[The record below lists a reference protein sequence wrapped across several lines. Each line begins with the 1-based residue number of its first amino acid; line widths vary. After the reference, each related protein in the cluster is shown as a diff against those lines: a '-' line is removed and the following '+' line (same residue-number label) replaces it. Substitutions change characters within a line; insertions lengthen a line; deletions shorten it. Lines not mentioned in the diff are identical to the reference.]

1 MIRYLAFD
9 PQREAEPAPHV
20 DLPAILAG
28 KLGPVL
34 YHHLSDAG
42 CLATLPPDEQEALQ
56 QAYADNA
63 RRNLILENELH
74 RILAGFDRDH
84 IPVMPIKGAISLI
97 APLYASPAL
106 RVMSDLDL
114 LVQPDRQ
121 EAARACLTALGYQ
134 PRKGRGTVLP
144 DVEFPMIRGGIVAD
158 LHWRLT
164 RIGTSADGDLV
175 WKRAQPLPAF
185 PRASFLPANLDQFY
199 IRFLHDTLQDHH
211 LHAIRLWQAYEAA
224 LLFRRIE
231 RDGTVDALCAQA
243 DADGLSLVLGVYLAQ
258 IDRLFTCVTN
268 PTPTLQRLLE
278 FGRAE
283 IRAFDSLGTWPH
295 ALHFAVGRDF
305 LLRLRAPFLGGYRRA
320 FIQIMWRES
329 TLAEPTDV
337 VRPSIAARRLHL
349 LRLCLLHMAQA
360 AWRQSRQLRR
370 WIPRR
375 NKTGSEMAWL
385 YVHRF
390 PLGDSIHAKNLDVP
404 SSTTL
409 RMELTDRAH

>member
-1 MIRYLAFD
+1 MIRHLAFD
-9 PQREAEPAPHV
+9 PQREAEPAPNV
-20 DLPAILAG
+20 DVPAILAG

-34 YHHLSDAG
+34 YHHLSASG
-42 CLATLPPDEQEALQ
+42 RLTTLQPDEQQALQ
-56 QAYADNA
+56 QAYAENA
-63 RRNLILENELH
+63 RRNLILENELGC
-74 RILAGFDRDH
+74 ILDGFDRDR
-84 IPVMPIKGAISLI
+84 IPVMPVKGAITLM
-97 APLYASPAL
+97 APLYPSPAL

-114 LVQPDRQ
+114 LVQPGSR
-121 EAARACLTALGYQ
+121 EAAQACLTALGYL

-144 DVEFPMIRGGIVAD
+144 DIEFPMTREGIVAD

-164 RIGTSADGDLV
+164 RIGTSLDGDLV
-175 WKRAQPLPAF
+175 WKRAHPLPAF
-185 PRASFLPANLDQFY
+185 PRTSFLPADLDQFY

-211 LHAIRLWQAYEAA
+211 LHAVRLWQAYEAA
-224 LLFRRIE
+224 LLFRQVE

-243 DADGLSLVLGVYLAQ
+243 EEDGLSLVLGVYLAQ
-258 IDRLFTCVTN
+258 VDRLFACITN

-278 FGRAE
+278 SGRAE
-283 IRAFDSLGTWPH
+283 IRALDSLGIWPH

-305 LLRLRAPFLGGYRRA
+305 LLRLRAPCLGGYRRA

-337 VRPSIAARRLHL
+337 VRPSAAARLLHL
-349 LRLCLLHMAQA
+349 LRLCLLHMAQT
-360 AWRQSRQLRR
+360 AWRQSCRLRR
-370 WIPRR
+370 WMPRR

-390 PLGDSIHAKNLDVP
+390 PLGDSIPAKNLDAP
-404 SSTTL
+404 SATTL

>member
-20 DLPAILAG
+20 DVSAILAG

-34 YHHLSDAG
+34 YHHLSETGRLTA
-42 CLATLPPDEQEALQ
+42 LPPGEQKALQ
-56 QAYADNA
+56 RAYADNA

-84 IPVMPIKGAISLI
+84 IPIMPIKGAISLLD
-97 APLYASPAL
+97 PLYPSPAL

-121 EAARACLTALGYQ
+121 EAARACLTAMGYQ

-144 DVEFPMIRGGIVAD
+144 AVEFPMVREGTVAD

-164 RIGTSADGDLV
+164 RMGTSVEGDLA

-185 PRASFLPANLDQFY
+185 PRASFLPSNLDQFY

-211 LHAIRLWQAYEAA
+211 LHAVRLWQAYEAA
-224 LLFRRIE
+224 LVFRRIE
-231 RDGTVDALCAQA
+231 RDGNVDALCAQA

-258 IDRLFTCVTN
+258 IDRLFACITD

-278 FGRAE
+278 FGRSE

-337 VRPSIAARRLHL
+337 VRPGAASRLLHL
-349 LRLCLLHMAQA
+349 LRLCLLHLAQA
-360 AWRQSRQLRR
+360 AWRQSRRLRR
-370 WIPRR
+370 WIPHQ
-375 NKTGSEMAWL
+375 NKTGIEMAWL
-385 YVHRF
+385 YVHQNPLATQF
-390 PLGDSIHAKNLDVP
+390 PP
-404 SSTTL
+404 SASASHPQRL
-409 RMELTDRAH
+409 YEWS